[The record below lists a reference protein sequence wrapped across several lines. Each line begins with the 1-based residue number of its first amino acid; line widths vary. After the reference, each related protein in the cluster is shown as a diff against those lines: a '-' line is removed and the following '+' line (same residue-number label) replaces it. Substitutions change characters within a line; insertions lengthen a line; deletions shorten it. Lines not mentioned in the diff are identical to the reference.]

1 MLTEIEKV
9 LLKEKPDLMLVYGDT
24 NSTLAGALATV
35 KLHIKVAHVE
45 PGLRCFDR
53 SIPEDKQGF
62 INISSDTY
70 TSNSSCRFNGRS
82 L

>member
-1 MLTEIEKV
+1 
-9 LLKEKPDLMLVYGDT
+9 
-24 NSTLAGALATV
+24 
-35 KLHIKVAHVE
+35 VE

-70 TSNSSCRFNGRS
+70 TQIHHVDLIVGVFKYRFIIYELKQEKVLASASSVS
-82 L
+82 LVCI